1 MRSESLTRQ
10 NRRALFARAPAKQ
23 REQRTGLIL
32 DPKAS
37 QAVERS
43 VIPLSLLGQQCEE
56 ERQRIR
62 REFEAGAGARAT
74 LKALCEL
81 ADGQLRRVFGE
92 ALRASRAE
100 AAGVCLVALGG
111 YGRRMLFPY
120 SDLDILFLFE
130 NEKAEEEF
138 RVTIGEFA
146 RTMWDLGFRVS
157 SAGRTVDECK
167 RIEEDNAE
175 FHLALLDRRFLAGDE
190 QLFEKLHQRI
200 LPPSERQARS
210 FLYSQLHRLTKERLA
225 RYGNTIF
232 HLEPNVKEAPG
243 GLRDYQAAYWLRQIL
258 GERPEFRGVNA
269 AEEEL
274 AASAVEFLSA
284 IRCFLHYSNGR
295 NDNTLTYEQQ
305 AEAAE
310 KSLGITD
317 GVARNAAEW
326 MRLYFRHARTLNRQ
340 LLRYLDQKMAAP
352 LSLKERLF
360 SAARSVARPEPESAG
375 SRYAIRSGQM
385 EVLDLPAFSDR
396 TVLYSMFVESS
407 RKGAPLSRDAERS
420 IAYVLSHSELPVKNA
435 AISWEMLKEI
445 LAGDYPSV
453 ALRPMHRLG
462 ILTDIL
468 PEMRAIDSLVVRDFY
483 HRYTVDEHSLRTI
496 EHLQE
501 LAEPP
506 DARGTSFAP
515 LWKSLERRELL
526 IFALLLHDVGKGMV
540 VQNHVQGS
548 LEALAGAAQR
558 LGLDAEEEAETRFL
572 IERHLD
578 MSATVQR
585 RDIFDP
591 ATISAF
597 AAGVGTLERLQR
609 LCLLTY
615 ADIHAVNPEALTPW
629 KAEMLWQLFVATSN
643 YFSRT
648 LDRDRLHAIDER
660 SLLDQVRS
668 HATGAGTE
676 EIVRFLE
683 GFPRRYLAVHSAAE
697 IAAHFGLY
705 QKLGG
710 AGIQAELK
718 PERHGF
724 SLTLLT
730 ADRPAL
736 FSTIAGVL
744 ASWGMNIL
752 KADAFANA
760 AGVVLDTFHFADLH
774 RTLELNPSERER
786 FLRNLRDVLGGHAA
800 LEPRL
805 ESRDNAGRAKPP
817 KVPVQTR
824 ISFDDTASAHS
835 TLLEVVAQ
843 DRPGLLYDMSAALAR
858 LGCNIEVAL
867 IDTEGFKAIDV
878 FYLTS
883 NGTKLSLQKQGA
895 LRELLQETLA

>member
-1 MRSESLTRQ
+1 MEGS
-10 NRRALFARAPAKQ
+10 A
-23 REQRTGLIL
+23 
-32 DPKAS
+32 
-37 QAVERS
+37 
-43 VIPLSLLGQQCEE
+43 IPLSILGQRCDD

-62 REFEAGAGARAT
+62 QEFEAGASARVT
-74 LKALCEL
+74 LNALCEA
-81 ADGQLRRVFGE
+81 ADRHSQQVFGDS
-92 ALRASRAE
+92 LRASRNRGEGLA
-100 AAGVCLVALGG
+100 LLALGG

-130 NEKAEEEF
+130 NEKAEAEF
-138 RVTIGEFA
+138 RSTISEFA
-146 RTMWDLGFRVS
+146 RNMWDLGFRVS
-157 SAGRTVDECK
+157 SAGRTIDECK

-175 FHLALLDRRFLAGDE
+175 FHLALLDRRFLAGDQ
-190 QLFEKLHQRI
+190 QLFEKLDQRI
-200 LPPSERQARS
+200 LPPSERQART
-210 FLYSQLHRLTKERLA
+210 FLFSQLHRLTKERLA

-258 GERPEFRGVNA
+258 GDRPDLRGANA

-310 KSLGITD
+310 KSLGVAD
-317 GVARNAAEW
+317 GVSRNAAEW

-340 LLRYLDQKMAAP
+340 LLRYLDQKMATP
-352 LSLKERLF
+352 LSLRERLF
-360 SAARSVARPEPESAG
+360 SAAKSVAKPEAEAAG
-375 SRYAIRSGQM
+375 ANYAIRGGQL
-385 EVLDLPAFSDR
+385 EALNLPALSDR
-396 TVLYSMFVESS
+396 CVLYSIFVESS
-407 RKGAPLSRDAERS
+407 RKGVPLSREAERS
-420 IAYVLSHSELPVKNA
+420 IAYVLSHSELQAKNA
-435 AISWEMLKEI
+435 AISWNMLKEL
-445 LAGDYPSV
+445 LAGDYPGV

-462 ILTDIL
+462 ILNDIL

-506 DARGTSFAP
+506 DARGTPFAP

-526 IFALLLHDVGKGMV
+526 IFALLLHDVGKGMPGE
-540 VQNHVQGS
+540 NHVHGS
-548 LEALAGAAQR
+548 LEALASAAPR
-558 LGLDAEEEAETRFL
+558 LGLEPDEEAEVRFL

-591 ATISAF
+591 ATVSAF

-660 SLLDQVRS
+660 SLLEQVRAQAKG
-668 HATGAGTE
+668 ATTG

-697 IAAHFGLY
+697 IASHFDLY
-705 QKLGG
+705 QKLGS
-710 AGIQAELK
+710 APLQTELK

-744 ASWGMNIL
+744 AGWGMDII

-786 FLRNLRDVLGGHAA
+786 FLRSLRDVLGNKTA
-800 LEPRL
+800 LEPL
-805 ESRDNAGRAKPP
+805 LQSRDNASRAKMP
-817 KVPVQTR
+817 KVTISTR
-824 ISFDDTASAHS
+824 ISFDDTASAHC

-843 DRPGLLYDMSAALAR
+843 DRPGLLYDMSSALAR
-858 LGCNIEVAL
+858 LSCNIEVAL
-867 IDTEGFKAIDV
+867 IDTEGYKAIDV

-883 NGTKLSLQKQGA
+883 NGVKLPLQKQEV
-895 LRELLQETLA
+895 LRELLQGTLG